1 MARHLVRLGEP
12 VRALEAL
19 SLVVDRG
26 FFLSAALSHDP
37 WLTPLHGQPTYND
50 LLQRTRRR
58 EADAALAFARM
69 GGPELVR

>member
-1 MARHLVRLGEP
+1 MSLAPGTRLASYEIVALLGAGGMGEVYRARV
-12 VRALEAL
+12 
-19 SLVVDRG
+19 
-26 FFLSAALSHDP
+26 LSHDP
-37 WLTPLHGQPTYND
+37 WLTPLQGLPPHDD